1 MTSDRKSLIGTIFN
15 LNCKQNDTFFTLMI
29 KIYCSCCLQYI
40 LLVMPKTLTYFE
52 KVFPKQGDT
61 QITVTAPETDYKRN
75 TTINKKVNEQ
85 ASGQSA
91 EMLE

>member
-1 MTSDRKSLIGTIFN
+1 
-15 LNCKQNDTFFTLMI
+15 
-29 KIYCSCCLQYI
+29 
-40 LLVMPKTLTYFE
+40 MPKTLTYFE

-75 TTINKKVNEQ
+75 TTINKKVNKQ